1 MLTGVCRPPDALE
14 TLIARARRCS
24 SGPLPGCARRRFP
37 PISQAMAQLEEVV
50 EAALKV
56 NLHGR
61 DYTTIFRLD
70 TWQNGQLLPTRE
82 QIQSKQAIA

>member
-1 MLTGVCRPPDALE
+1 
-14 TLIARARRCS
+14 
-24 SGPLPGCARRRFP
+24 
-37 PISQAMAQLEEVV
+37 MAKLEEVV
-50 EAALKV
+50 EAALKIGI

-82 QIQSKQAIA
+82 QINGISRQVMLKIATDKKETRNWTQDEERRAAEMYRNLFEAR

>member
-1 MLTGVCRPPDALE
+1 
-14 TLIARARRCS
+14 
-24 SGPLPGCARRRFP
+24 
-37 PISQAMAQLEEVV
+37 MAKLEEVV
-50 EAALKV
+50 EAALKI

-82 QIQSKQAIA
+82 QINGISRQVMLKIATDKEETRKCCQVSNTEGKQFQTKQAIA